1 MELIVKIIF
10 VGFLS
15 IGTLIAFIKDYKKLT
30 DEQKKQPI
38 KLIFE
43 SFSLIGLIL
52 FVIGVVIF
60 DNLLLGNIAI
70 ILVIVGFVYDS
81 IGYWKSGSMIKMVK
95 ALGLTLFILVF
106 YIYSY
111 H

>member
-1 MELIVKIIF
+1 MKIIF

-15 IGTLIAFIKDYKKLT
+15 IGTIIAFIKDYKKLT

-38 KLIFE
+38 KLILE
-43 SFSLIGLIL
+43 SSSLIGLMF

-60 DNLLLGNIAI
+60 DNLMLGNIAI

-81 IGYWKSGSMIKMVK
+81 IGYWKSGSMIRMVK
-95 ALGLTLFILVF
+95 VIGLTLFILVF
-106 YIYSY
+106 YIYFY

>member
-1 MELIVKIIF
+1 MKIIF

-43 SFSLIGLIL
+43 SFSLIGLLL
-52 FVIGVVIF
+52 FVTGVVIF

-70 ILVIVGFVYDS
+70 ILVIVGFVNDS
-81 IGYWKSGSMIKMVK
+81 IGYWKSGSMIKMVMT
-95 ALGLTLFILVF
+95 LGLTSFILVF
-106 YIYSY
+106 YIYFY

>member
-1 MELIVKIIF
+1 M
-10 VGFLS
+10 
-15 IGTLIAFIKDYKKLT
+15 GTLIAFIKDYKKLT

-43 SFSLIGLIL
+43 SFSLIGLVL

-70 ILVIVGFVYDS
+70 ILVVGGFVYDS
-81 IGYWKSGSMIKMVK
+81 IGYWKSGSMIKIVK

-106 YIYSY
+106 YIYFN

>member
-1 MELIVKIIF
+1 MVSIVKIIF

-15 IGTLIAFIKDYKKLT
+15 IGTLIALIKDYKKRT

-38 KLIFE
+38 KLILE

-60 DNLLLGNIAI
+60 GDLLLGNIAV

-81 IGYWKSGSMIKMVK
+81 IGYWKSDNMIKMVK
-95 ALGLTLFILVF
+95 ELGLTLFVIVF
-106 YIYSY
+106 YIYY
-111 H
+111 YY